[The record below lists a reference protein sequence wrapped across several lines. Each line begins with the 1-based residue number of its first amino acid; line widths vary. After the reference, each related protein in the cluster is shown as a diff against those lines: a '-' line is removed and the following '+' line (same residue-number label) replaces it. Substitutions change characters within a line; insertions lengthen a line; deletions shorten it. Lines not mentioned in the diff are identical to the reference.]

1 MMNKRI
7 NILIIVL
14 IIIFSNA
21 LVGCKRVDDF
31 KVRLGMKNKDFEY
44 INEGR
49 ISKVTIQNKRDKG
62 YTFIITDKDAIK
74 ELYDILSKA
83 KEVENKITLD
93 SDYMLEFHEGVN
105 KVYKFNYVAG
115 LDKKDLGN
123 LYSDDKIYIVSKR
136 LDDDIMKNFW
146 NIRKPNKFKEVYYM
160 SMNKAIEDYRKSLG
174 KDKKIGIDI
183 SDEEVAKFILTMDIE
198 EFKEGLGS
206 KEELITDD
214 DRNKYDV
221 TMDIKTQGYK
231 TDIYKCIIT
240 FFNKETKK
248 ETKYYF
254 VNKYDLN
261 FWKFNFTKDKEPE
274 NF

>member
-1 MMNKRI
+1 MNKKIKVTAIMLVIILCIFFAGCARI
-7 NILIIVL
+7 
-14 IIIFSNA
+14 
-21 LVGCKRVDDF
+21 DDL
-31 KVRLGMKNKDFEY
+31 KVKLGIKNKDFEY

-49 ISKVTIQNKRDKG
+49 ISKITIQNKRDKG

-83 KEVENKITLD
+83 KEVENKITLEP
-93 SDYMLEFHEGVN
+93 DYILEFHEGMNNVHR
-105 KVYKFNYVAG
+105 FNYVAG

-123 LYSDDKIYIVSKR
+123 LYSDDKIYVVSKR
-136 LDDDIMKNFW
+136 LDNDIMQNFW
-146 NIRKPNKFKEVYYM
+146 NIRKPNKFNEVYYT
-160 SMNKAIEDYRKSLG
+160 SMLKAIEDYRKTIG

-198 EFKEGLGS
+198 EFKEKLGDNE
-206 KEELITDD
+206 KMITDG
-214 DRNKYDV
+214 DRNKYDI
-221 TMDIKTQGYK
+221 TMDIETQGYK

-261 FWKFNFTKDKEPE
+261 YWKFNFTKDKKPE

>member
-1 MMNKRI
+1 MNKKI
-7 NILIIVL
+7 NVL
-14 IIIFSNA
+14 IMVIVMIVSNF
-21 LVGCKRVDDF
+21 LTGCARVEDL
-31 KVRLGMKNKDFEY
+31 KVKLGMKNKDFEY

-49 ISKVTIQNKRDKG
+49 ISKITIQNKRDKG

-83 KEVENKITLD
+83 KEVENKITLEP
-93 SDYMLEFHEGVN
+93 DYILEFQEGVN
-105 KVYKFNYVAG
+105 KVHKFNYVAG

-123 LYSDDKIYIVSKR
+123 LYGDDKIYVVSKR

-146 NIRKPNKFKEVYYM
+146 NIRKPNKFNEVYYT
-160 SMNKAIEDYRKSLG
+160 SMLKAIEDYRKTVG

-183 SDEEVAKFILTMDIE
+183 NDEEVAKFILTMDIE
-198 EFKEGLGS
+198 EFKEKLGNN
-206 KEELITDD
+206 EEIITNG
-214 DRNKYDV
+214 DRNKYDI
-221 TMDIKTQGYK
+221 TMDIETQGYK

-240 FFNKETKK
+240 FYDKETKK

-254 VNKYDLN
+254 VNKYELN
-261 FWKFNFTKDKEPE
+261 YWKFNFTKDKKPK